1 MSKLRISLM
10 AATIV
15 AFVPLAAN
23 AQSRPPALPEGEAKV
38 LVEGLCTMC
47 HQTNMIT
54 ASMGYTHDGWKE
66 LTATMLDLSGN
77 PDMRDK
83 LIAYLATPGIRLI

>member
-1 MSKLRISLM
+1 MPKSLASMM

-23 AQSRPPALPEGEAKV
+23 AQSRPSSLPEGEAKV

-47 HQTNMIT
+47 HQTNTIT
-54 ASMGYTHDGWKE
+54 ASLGYTRDGWKE
-66 LTATMLDLSGN
+66 LTGTMLDLSGTSRRTRAGLRRWC
-77 PDMRDK
+77 RDRSRS
-83 LIAYLATPGIRLI
+83 P

>member
-1 MSKLRISLM
+1 MSKSLASLM
-10 AATIV
+10 AATFV

-23 AQSRPPALPEGEAKV
+23 AQSRPSDLPEGEAKV

-54 ASMGYTHDGWKE
+54 PAWVTPA
-66 LTATMLDLSGN
+66 TAGRN
-77 PDMRDK
+77 
-83 LIAYLATPGIRLI
+83 